1 MSVAAIVQQ
10 RGGGVVRNRH
20 ASMPTRTSGG
30 GRWGGRGRPGTG
42 NCPAAGTRADG
53 RGHNGLGRT
62 RQRRVRGR
70 GSHRPAARAS
80 ADRASE
86 PPSREPPCPPL
97 FHAATLPAAGVLDGQ
112 TTRGKQD
119 SRCREGDPTARTR
132 GPPPTWPASRPSR
145 DSASCS
151 FQAAPLP
158 EAGVLDG
165 QTARGGQG
173 RRYRAGDLAARAFGN
188 GTSRRN
194 YEYYCQILTIPL

>member
-1 MSVAAIVQQ
+1 MRRERGSGRAIVQQ

-86 PPSREPPCPPL
+86 PPGGNR
-97 FHAATLPAAGVLDGQ
+97 
-112 TTRGKQD
+112 
-119 SRCREGDPTARTR
+119 
-132 GPPPTWPASRPSR
+132 RPSR
-145 DSASCS
+145 DSA
-151 FQAAPLP
+151 AL
-158 EAGVLDG
+158 
-165 QTARGGQG
+165 AR
-173 RRYRAGDLAARAFGN
+173 
-188 GTSRRN
+188 SRRRRCRRQGSWMDGRPGADRAAGTGPGISPPGRLATVRPEETMN
-194 YEYYCQILTIPL
+194 IIVRF

>member
-20 ASMPTRTSGG
+20 ASMPTWTSGG

-86 PPSREPPCPPL
+86 PPGGNR
-97 FHAATLPAAGVLDGQ
+97 
-112 TTRGKQD
+112 
-119 SRCREGDPTARTR
+119 
-132 GPPPTWPASRPSR
+132 RPSR
-145 DSASCS
+145 DSAALPRSRWRRCRRQGSCGWTD
-151 FQAAPLP
+151 A
-158 EAGVLDG
+158 
-165 QTARGGQG
+165 ARGGQG
-173 RRYRAGDLAARAFGN
+173 RGHRAGDLAARAFGN

>member
-42 NCPAAGTRADG
+42 DCPAAGTRADG

-86 PPSREPPCPPL
+86 PPGGNR
-97 FHAATLPAAGVLDGQ
+97 
-112 TTRGKQD
+112 
-119 SRCREGDPTARTR
+119 
-132 GPPPTWPASRPSR
+132 RPSR
-145 DSASCS
+145 DSAALARSRRRRCRRQGS
-151 FQAAPLP
+151 WM
-158 EAGVLDG
+158 DG
-165 QTARGGQG
+165 RGPGRTGPRAQG
-173 RRYRAGDLAARAFGN
+173 RG
-188 GTSRRN
+188 SRRPGVWQR
-194 YEYYCQILTIPL
+194 YVQKKL